1 MAKNIRKNK
10 RLTKRRMN
18 SSKKRLTKRRMNL
31 SKRKSRIKVSKK
43 RLTKKRL
50 TTKRGGSTVTK
61 GARRRAARHGTAS
74 SARSSARKEV
84 DEEEQEQRK
93 QGQWEQGQREKQWRA
108 AEALRMQRRDATVQ
122 QASGLLID
130 AGKMTKA
137 GRGADSMRRRA
148 TRGERTASDLLNTQ
162 LNREGR
168 AMSEDKRLTS
178 LTATPAATGLRLGP
192 LPPPVSAEGLD
203 VAARRKAA
211 AASQALVD
219 AQARA
224 SHSGPVPQ
232 ADLEQFS
239 GATSFASRYG
249 KEGDEEETY
258 PLMGRDDTATQG
270 LPVAQGR
277 MDRIKAFFNAIRAAA
292 TSKNHNPL
300 VVSHLTK
307 TSAPDI
313 QAELAT
319 GIGEIQMPGSSG
331 FANRRPPT
339 VSDTDLQATMD
350 AINGALFAYG
360 DLVYDA
366 SYGSNS
372 KSNRVPVVLI
382 FNGPRKIKKF
392 IKAVMEEYPV
402 TDSETNWTNMT
413 KDVWQKQIKLY
424 KELLFSNAK
433 YIPDI

>member
-1 MAKNIRKNK
+1 
-10 RLTKRRMN
+10 
-18 SSKKRLTKRRMNL
+18 
-31 SKRKSRIKVSKK
+31 VE
-43 RLTKKRL
+43 
-50 TTKRGGSTVTK
+50 
-61 GARRRAARHGTAS
+61 
-74 SARSSARKEV
+74 EV
-84 DEEEQEQRK
+84 AEEEQEQRK
-93 QGQWEQGQREKQWRA
+93 QGRWEQGQREKQRQA
-108 AEALRMQRRDATVQ
+108 AEARRLQRRDATVQ

-168 AMSEDKRLTS
+168 ARSEDKRLTP
-178 LTATPAATGLRLGP
+178 LTATPVATGLRLGP
-192 LPPPVSAEGLD
+192 LPPPLSDAELGDAHLHTQ
-203 VAARRKAA
+203 A
-211 AASQALVD
+211 AASQALRD
-219 AQARA
+219 AQLRA
-224 SHSGPVPQ
+224 PQSGHVSQ
-232 ADLEQFS
+232 ANLKQFPD
-239 GATSFASRYG
+239 AASFLSRH
-249 KEGDEEETY
+249 DEEEEETD
-258 PLMGRDDTATQG
+258 PFMGRDDPVIQG

-292 TSKNHNPL
+292 TSKNQNPL

-319 GIGEIQMPGSSG
+319 GIGKIQMPGSSG

-339 VSDTDLQATMD
+339 VNDTDLQATMD

-360 DLVYDA
+360 DSVYQA
-366 SYGSNS
+366 SSGSNS

-392 IKAVMEEYPV
+392 LKAVMEKYPV

-413 KDVWQKQIKLY
+413 KDDWLTEIAES
-424 KELLFSNAK
+424 KEILFVNAK